1 MRSIKRINLLRYL
14 TLTAM
19 TTCVGIYFCENNNE
33 LFGVLTVYAATI
45 VNHLLLIEGGLQ
57 LTDAASGKKID
68 KLDIV
73 LVFLGKFALLIGAIY
88 LGWQFMGNRVFIPMV
103 NYLVQI
109 FILVFSYKKEV

>member
-1 MRSIKRINLLRYL
+1 MRSIEKINLWRYL
-14 TLTAM
+14 ILT
-19 TTCVGIYFCENNNE
+19 
-33 LFGVLTVYAATI
+33 VLTTSIACFFSTNLREIFGILIVYAATI
-45 VNHLLLIEGGLQ
+45 INHLLLIEGGLQ

-68 KLDIV
+68 KVNVV
-73 LVFLGKFALLIGAIY
+73 LVFLGKFGLLIGAIY